1 MTGAPPRVDFYQV
14 SGRFRDPVDV
24 ACVLVGKAWPAIDD
38 IAVVG
43 DPATLEA
50 LDTRLWEK
58 PAGRFLP
65 HGIGDDRAPVNLVPE
80 APGGAALLI
89 NLDAEA
95 KLPTGDFR
103 RVCEIVPPDERA
115 KKRLR
120 TRWLEWKARGAELH
134 HHVLK

>member
-1 MTGAPPRVDFYQV
+1 MTGTSPRVDFYQM
-14 SGRFRDPVDV
+14 SGRFHDPVDV
-24 ACVLVGKAWPAIDD
+24 ACVLVGKAWPDIDD

-43 DPATLEA
+43 DPATLQT

-65 HGIGDDRAPVNLVPE
+65 HGIGDDRAPIRLVPG
-80 APGGAALLI
+80 APAGAALLI
-89 NLDAEA
+89 NLDAAAE
-95 KLPTGDFR
+95 LPAGDYR

-115 KKRLR
+115 RKRLR
-120 TRWLEWKARGAELH
+120 ARWLEWKSRGAELH